1 MPFEMSQGPAC
12 ADTAGTTLAP
22 QEGATMKADPALRQ
36 ATTDGALMGQVL
48 AHCEEALQRG
58 DCPVAAIVVRDGQVV
73 GVGSNRVATTGD
85 ATAHAEIRAIRDACD
100 RLGSA
105 RLDGCTLYSAMEP
118 CPMCCWALKEAG
130 IQRLVLGA
138 RHAGMRRTDYGDYAV
153 EKLLALTRASLEL
166 TTDVRTPECEAMRR
180 RWPRWVEPPV
190 A

>member
-1 MPFEMSQGPAC
+1 
-12 ADTAGTTLAP
+12 
-22 QEGATMKADPALRQ
+22 MKADPALRQ